1 MPYREPPPGNLPDD
15 VHLSP
20 QLAARL
26 IRRLEERAV
35 HELDVAALT
44 VAGGDQVGILCL
56 AELTSWLSGW
66 AVRAEAG
73 EHP

>member
-15 VHLSP
+15 VYLPP
-20 QLAARL
+20 QLAGRL
-26 IRRLEERAV
+26 IRRLEERAI

-56 AELTSWLSGW
+56 AEVRSWLSGW